1 MYIKKIMVVE
11 DETIIALD
19 IKNRLESIGY
29 VVCAIVPSGEEALR
43 IIEDVKPDLVL
54 MDIVLR
60 GDMDGMQTA
69 ESISTENKIPVVFLT
84 SYSDEKTLQL
94 AHKISPYGYLVKPFN
109 ENDLKTKLENVKK
122 ME

>member
-1 MYIKKIMVVE
+1 MVVE

-29 VVCAIVPSGEEALR
+29 KVGALVPSGEEALR
-43 IIEDVKPDLVL
+43 IINEIKPDLVL

-60 GDMDGMQTA
+60 GDLDGMQTA
-69 ESISTENKIPVVFLT
+69 EIITKEYQIPVVFLT

-109 ENDLKTKLENVKK
+109 ENDLKIKLDLVK
-122 ME
+122 EL